1 MDKGLVNEFRIW
13 IKGWFMSLNMD
24 KGLVYEFRIW
34 IKGWFMSSESG

>member
-1 MDKGLVNEFRIW
+1 MDKGLVYEFRIW

-34 IKGWFMSSESG
+34 IKGWFMSLESG